1 MKVARTD
8 LRGGKL
14 ERAYLSQFGRSLYY
28 GSYQNPRTLV
38 WGIGTVIFLLMI
50 VTAFLGYADSLYRCN
65 ISLYSHE
72 STLCLTLPTIIG
84 NSGTGDKMT
93 KNNCDLTPVVVYENA
108 DIQKTKF
115 I

>member
-1 MKVARTD
+1 
-8 LRGGKL
+8 
-14 ERAYLSQFGRSLYY
+14 
-28 GSYQNPRTLV
+28 
-38 WGIGTVIFLLMI
+38 MI

-108 DIQKTKF
+108 DIQKKQIYLENNQKSGF
-115 I
+115 IYEGI